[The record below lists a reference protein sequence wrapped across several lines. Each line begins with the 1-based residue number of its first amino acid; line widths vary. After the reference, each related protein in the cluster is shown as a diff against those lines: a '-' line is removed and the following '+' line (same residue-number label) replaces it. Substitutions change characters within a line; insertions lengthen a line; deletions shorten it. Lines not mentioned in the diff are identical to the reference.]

1 MDFIRIFLFLFRA
14 QEKSLNFCLFFLN
27 LSNLLIKRYSNK
39 ISKKKQSRHNYDC

>member
-27 LSNLLIKRYSNK
+27 LSNLLFKRYSNK
-39 ISKKKQSRHNYDC
+39 ISKKLRHNYDC